1 MANMDVAGT
10 SSVRPVNSY
19 NNVNNTKQADSE
31 NRIKEDE
38 QKKAEKLN
46 SAKSMQVDPDK
57 GQNIDITA

>member
-31 NRIKEDE
+31 NKIKEDE
-38 QKKAEKLN
+38 QKKTEKLN